1 MQPDLTQDVPVPVER
16 PANRDASDLREVRFT
31 PDFLRNAD
39 GSVLVEMGNTRLI
52 CTASI
57 DDSVPRWMEATGLGW
72 VTAEYAMLP
81 ASTGQR
87 KARDGRKG
95 RTDGR
100 SVEIQRLIGRS
111 LRAVVDRAALGPR
124 SVTVDCDV
132 IDADGGTRCAA
143 ICGGYVALYR
153 ALNTLV
159 EAGELPAI
167 PLRDVVT
174 AVSVGII
181 AGEPRLDLEYV
192 EDSVADVDMN
202 VVATGGGQLIE
213 VQASAEGATYSREEL
228 DTMLDLALRGCGQL
242 ADLQQAACE
251 A

>member
-1 MQPDLTQDVPVPVER
+1 MQSELTPTETDRTQRPHGRLPDALRDVV
-16 PANRDASDLREVRFT
+16 FT
-31 PDFLRNAD
+31 PDYLRNAD
-39 GSVLVEMGNTRLI
+39 GSVLVEFGGTRLI
-52 CTASI
+52 CTASV
-57 DDSVPRWMEATGLGW
+57 DSSVPRWMEDSGQGW

-87 KARDGRKG
+87 KQRDGRKG

-111 LRAVVDRAALGPR
+111 LRAVVDRTALGPR
-124 SVTVDCDV
+124 SITVDCDV

-153 ALNTLV
+153 ALQGLIDQGLL
-159 EAGELPAI
+159 ESI
-167 PLRDVVT
+167 PLNDVVS

-181 AGEPRLDLEYV
+181 GGEPRLDLEYV
-192 EDSVADVDMN
+192 EDSIADVDMN
-202 VVATGGGQLIE
+202 VVTTGGGQLIE
-213 VQASAEGATYSREEL
+213 VQASAEGATYSRSEL
-228 DTMLDLALRGCGQL
+228 DIMLELATAGCTQL
-242 ADLQQAACE
+242 VQLQREACE

>member
-1 MQPDLTQDVPVPVER
+1 MTKAATPQALAPVR
-16 PANRDASDLREVRFT
+16 PAGRPIDALREVRFT
-31 PDFLRNAD
+31 PDFLLNAD
-39 GSVLVEMGNTRLI
+39 GSVLIEMGGTRLI

-57 DDSVPRWMEATGLGW
+57 ESRVPKWMEGNGRGW

-81 ASTGQR
+81 PSTGGR

-111 LRAVVDRAALGPR
+111 LRAVVDLDALGER
-124 SVTVDCDV
+124 SITVDCDA

-153 ALNTLV
+153 ALAPLV
-159 EAGELPAI
+159 DDGTIAAM
-167 PLRDVVT
+167 PLTEIVS

-181 AGEPRLDLEYV
+181 GGEPRLDLEYV
-192 EDSVADVDMN
+192 EDSRADVDMN
-202 VVATGGGQLIE
+202 LVVTESGQLVE
-213 VQASAEGATYSREEL
+213 VQASAEGATYSRSEL
-228 DTMLDLALRGCGQL
+228 DQMMELALAGCREL
-242 ADLQQAACE
+242 SDLQRAACE